1 MMKYLNK
8 TIFLAAILTSINT
21 FAAVLDPDAFVSAHN
36 KWRAEA
42 GVSEKLSYSPELAA
56 SAQAWANKL
65 EQNNQCK
72 MRHSEPGGKYGEN
85 IYWASAI
92 NWSDGRK
99 ELQKKSPKQVVDSWG
114 SEKAD
119 YNYAKNSCTPGK
131 MCGHYTQVV
140 WRTTR
145 KVGCAVSVCE
155 DSQEQVWVC
164 QYQPAGNVVGSKPY

>member
-1 MMKYLNK
+1 MKLK
-8 TIFLAAILTSINT
+8 ITAIILAAALANSCAHAEAFDN
-21 FAAVLDPDAFVSAHN
+21 AAFVTAHN
-36 KWRAEA
+36 KWRTAV
-42 GVSEKLSYSPELAA
+42 GLSEKLSYSPELAA

-65 EQNNQCK
+65 KQNNHCK

-99 ELQKKSPKQVVDSWG
+99 ELQKMSPTQVVDSWG

-164 QYQPAGNVVGSKPY
+164 QYQPAGNLVGSKPY